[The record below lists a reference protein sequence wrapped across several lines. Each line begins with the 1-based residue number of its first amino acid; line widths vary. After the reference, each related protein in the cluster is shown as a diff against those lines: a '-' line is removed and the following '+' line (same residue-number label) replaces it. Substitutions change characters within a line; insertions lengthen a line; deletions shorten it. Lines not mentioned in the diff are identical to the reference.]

1 MTVGS
6 TDFTLGVEEEF
17 VLLDPLDGSVALRAP
32 ALLESLAAEPGVTG
46 ELMRFQVE
54 TATGICLGLDEV
66 RSELT
71 RLRQVV
77 TKAAEAGECL
87 VAASG
92 IPPCG
97 LLPVARSITDEPRYR
112 RMAKAFP
119 ALVENAG
126 TCACHIHVGLRSR
139 DLGVRVLAG
148 LRPWLAPLLAISAN
162 SPIQNGAETGW
173 ASRRYPLWDRWPTAR
188 PPDEWADAAAY
199 DDSVREA
206 IRRGDA
212 LDAPGV
218 YFYARLSPRHP
229 TIEVRIADVCLS
241 VDDAVL
247 LAALVRGLVATC
259 VGEARRGT
267 PVRRVP
273 TARVRAA
280 LSAAARSGLE
290 GLGVDVFTGRE
301 ADQRELVVALF
312 DHVRP
317 ALRAGGDEDEAE
329 QLLSAVLENG
339 TGATRQRRLLA
350 NADSSAE
357 FAARLALATMNVP
370 SR

>member
-1 MTVGS
+1 MTEDG

-17 VLLDPLDGSVALRAP
+17 VLLDPLDGSVALSAP
-32 ALLESLAAEPGVTG
+32 ALLESLAAESGVTG
-46 ELMRFQVE
+46 ELMRFQIE
-54 TATGICLGLDEV
+54 TATAICHGLDEV

-71 RLRQVV
+71 RLRQIVS
-77 TKAAEAGECL
+77 KAAEAGDCL
-87 VAASG
+87 VVASG

-97 LLPVARSITDEPRYR
+97 LLPVARSITPEPRYR
-112 RMAKAFP
+112 RMARAFP
-119 ALVENAG
+119 ALIEDAG
-126 TCACHIHVGLRSR
+126 TCACHVHVGLRSR
-139 DLGVRVLAG
+139 DLGARVLAG

-162 SPIQNGAETGW
+162 SPVENGAESGW

-206 IRRGDA
+206 SRRGGA

-241 VDDAVL
+241 PDDAVL
-247 LAALVRGLVATC
+247 LAALVRGLVATG
-259 VGEARRGT
+259 VGEARRGA

-273 TARVRAA
+273 TARIGAA
-280 LSAAARSGLE
+280 LFAAARSGLD
-290 GLGVDVFTGRE
+290 GPGIDVFTGRE
-301 ADQRELVVALF
+301 ADQRDLVAALF

-317 ALRAGGDEDEAE
+317 ALRANGDEEEAE
-329 QLLSAVLENG
+329 HRLVEVFENG

-350 NADSSAE
+350 DSASPAG
-357 FAARLALATMNVP
+357 FAADLALATMNVP